1 MTTFDKLRE
10 IAGQM
15 PANPGVYTFLDSQ
28 GTILYVGKAGNLKK
42 RVVSY
47 FSGKTTGKTEML
59 IRKSDDIRHTVVE
72 SESEALL
79 LENNLIKKH
88 QPRYNILLKDDK
100 TFPWICIKN
109 EPFPRVFSTRIII
122 NDGSEYF
129 GPYTSGLMVKTLL
142 SLLQQLFTIRNCS
155 LSLTESNISAG
166 KFKVCLEYQMG
177 NCKGPCEALQSRE
190 DYDRS
195 VFQIRQILKG
205 NIKTVIDF
213 LKEGMAVCAS
223 ELKFEEAQKI
233 KDKIQI
239 ISSYQ
244 ARSVVVNPA
253 IGNVDVFGFSIEDDY
268 AAVNF
273 MRVVQGA
280 VVQTFTIG
288 LKKRIEESKEAM
300 LAIGIGEVIH
310 RIGELSPDV
319 LVPFLPDFES
329 VKPRFSIP
337 ARGDKKKLLEMAER
351 NAIYFRLEQKKR
363 LAGKSPADRTGKN
376 LERLK
381 NDLHMSQ
388 TPKHIECFD
397 NSNIQGTNPV
407 AACVVFRNAKP
418 ARSEY
423 RHFNIKD
430 VTGPNDYAS
439 MEEVVYRRYRRIIE
453 EKGSLPDLVVIDG
466 GKGQLS
472 SAMESFRRLGIEG
485 KVAVIGIAKRLEEI
499 YFPGDSV
506 PLYIDKNSIS
516 LKIIQNIRNEAHRF
530 GISFH
535 RLKRS
540 NDMLRS
546 VFDNIPGIGPATVK
560 KLLEKYKSADAVAK
574 LSFSELAEVIGES
587 KAKVVSA
594 HFQNGIVSRETE

>member
-1 MTTFDKLRE
+1 MNNPDKLKE
-10 IAGQM
+10 IAARM
-15 PANPGVYTFLDSQ
+15 PSNPGVYTFLDSQ
-28 GTILYVGKAGNLKK
+28 GAILYVGKARNLRK

-47 FSGKTTGKTEML
+47 FTGTNSGKTNLL
-59 IRKSDDIRHTVVE
+59 IRKSSDIGHTVVT

-109 EPFPRVFSTRIII
+109 EPFPRIFSTRTLV

-129 GPYTSGLMVKTLL
+129 GPYTSGLMVKTIL
-142 SLLQQLFTIRNCS
+142 SLIHQLFSLRNCS
-155 LSLTESNISAG
+155 LNLSDANIAAR

-177 NCKGPCEALQSRE
+177 NCKGPCEALQSRD
-190 DYDRS
+190 DYDKS
-195 VFQIRQILKG
+195 VSQIRHILKG
-205 NIKTVIDF
+205 NMRGVTEY
-213 LKEGMAVCAS
+213 LRERMAHHAS
-223 ELKFEEAQKI
+223 ELRFEEAQNI
-233 KDKIQI
+233 KDKLQV
-239 ISSYQ
+239 ISKFQ

-253 IGNVDVFGFSIEDDY
+253 TGNVDVFGFSIEGDY

-273 MRVVQGA
+273 MRVVEGA

-288 LKKRIEESKEAM
+288 LKRRLEESVESM
-300 LAIGIGEVIH
+300 LSIAVGEVIH
-310 RIGELSPDV
+310 RIGDLYHDV
-319 LVPFLPDFES
+319 LVPFQPDISLE
-329 VKPRFSIP
+329 KTRFSIP

-363 LAGKSPADRTGKN
+363 LAGKTVADRTGKN

-407 AACVVFRNAKP
+407 AACVVFRNGKP

-430 VTGPNDYAS
+430 VTGPDDYAS
-439 MEEVVYRRYRRIIE
+439 MEEVVFRRYRRMLDE
-453 EKGSLPDLVVIDG
+453 NKSLPDLVVIDG

-472 SAMESFRRLGIEG
+472 SAMSIFKKLGIDG
-485 KVAVIGIAKRLEEI
+485 KVSVIGIAKRLEEI

-516 LKIIQNIRNEAHRF
+516 LKIIQQIRNEAHRF

-546 VFDNIPGIGPATVK
+546 EFDNIPGIGPSTVK
-560 KLLEKYKSADAVAK
+560 KLLETFKSIDVVEKASFDE
-574 LSFSELAEVIGES
+574 LSGVVGKS
-587 KAKVVSA
+587 KAKLVA
-594 HFQNGIVSRETE
+594 DYFKTRT